1 LHSKLRSMA
10 KFFVVD
16 GYWKDDKSSIN
27 GYIVTD
33 MDSSVGYPVNGLTDE
48 DIFFYGLNEL
58 EIQEAIELGEDTVQ
72 DFVITTYREY

>member
-1 LHSKLRSMA
+1 MA

-33 MDSSVGYPVNGLTDE
+33 MDSSVGYPVNGLTDD

-72 DFVITTYREY
+72 DFVITTYSEY